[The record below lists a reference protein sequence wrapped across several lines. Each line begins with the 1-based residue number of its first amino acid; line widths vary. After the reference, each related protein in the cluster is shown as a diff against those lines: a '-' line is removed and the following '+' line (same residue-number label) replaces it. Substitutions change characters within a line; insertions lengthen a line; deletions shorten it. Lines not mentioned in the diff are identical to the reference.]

1 VIGSTG
7 DDDPT
12 RRPICQE
19 IDESDIAGL
28 RAGHGC
34 GSRKELLMSIKS
46 KALAAA
52 AALTV
57 AAGLSTVG
65 TLPASAATPQ
75 CGPRCIQIFSAKFGT
90 NANPNFVETVFQG
103 VARVGQPTILA
114 RPSSSNPAGDLI
126 ATAPG
131 GGLVSDFFAAGL
143 VSAAVNQHYGNLNAA
158 QIEYAPFGKPTGL
171 CAGLATTAYQNE
183 GLTLQP
189 CSTPGTT
196 VWIIDTADSPA
207 TAPARFP
214 IVSGSTTDFTHPF
227 AMTIHGNPAHKR
239 FPQIKVQR
247 LRGNP
252 DHVRVSQLW
261 GANVSS

>member
-1 VIGSTG
+1 MST
-7 DDDPT
+7 
-12 RRPICQE
+12 RC
-19 IDESDIAGL
+19 
-28 RAGHGC
+28 
-34 GSRKELLMSIKS
+34 KV
-46 KALAAA
+46 LAAA
-52 AALTV
+52 ATLTV
-57 AAGLSTVG
+57 AGGLSTVG
-65 TLPASAATPQ
+65 TLPATAATPQ
-75 CGPRCIQIFSAKFGT
+75 CGPHCIQIFSAKFGT

-103 VARVGQPTILA
+103 VGTTGQPTILA

-126 ATAPG
+126 AVAPG
-131 GGLVSDFFAAGL
+131 MGLVSDFFAAGL
-143 VSAAVNQHYGNLNAA
+143 VSAAVNQHYGNETAA

-171 CAGLATTAYQNE
+171 CAALATTAYQNE
-183 GLTLQP
+183 GLSLQP

-214 IVSGSTTDFTHPF
+214 IVNGSTTDFIHPF

-252 DHVRVSQLW
+252 DHVRVNQLW
-261 GANVSS
+261 GANVSP

>member
-1 VIGSTG
+1 MS
-7 DDDPT
+7 
-12 RRPICQE
+12 
-19 IDESDIAGL
+19 L
-28 RAGHGC
+28 K
-34 GSRKELLMSIKS
+34 RKV
-46 KALAAA
+46 LATAA
-52 AALTV
+52 MLTV
-57 AAGLSTVG
+57 AGGLSTVG
-65 TLPASAATPQ
+65 TLPATAATPQ
-75 CGPRCIQIFSAKFGT
+75 CGPHCIQIFSAKFGT

-103 VARVGQPTILA
+103 VGTTGQPTILA

-126 ATAPG
+126 AVAPG
-131 GGLVSDFFAAGL
+131 MGLVSDFFAAGL
-143 VSAAVNQHYGNLNAA
+143 VSAAVNQHYGSETAA

-171 CAGLATTAYQNE
+171 CAALATTAYQNE
-183 GLTLQP
+183 GLSLQP

-214 IVSGSTTDFTHPF
+214 IVNGSTTDFIHPF

-252 DHVRVSQLW
+252 DHVRVNQLW
-261 GANVSS
+261 GANVSP

>member
-1 VIGSTG
+1 
-7 DDDPT
+7 
-12 RRPICQE
+12 
-19 IDESDIAGL
+19 
-28 RAGHGC
+28 
-34 GSRKELLMSIKS
+34 MSIKR
-46 KALAAA
+46 KVPA
-52 AALTV
+52 V
-57 AAGLSTVG
+57 AAMLTMVGGVSTVG
-65 TLPASAATPQ
+65 TRSASAATPQ

-90 NANPNFVETVFQG
+90 YANPNFVETVFRG
-103 VARVGQPTILA
+103 VGTAGQPTILA

-126 ATAPG
+126 AVAPG

-143 VSAAVNQHYGNLNAA
+143 VSAAVNQHYGTERAA
-158 QIEYAPFGKPTGL
+158 QIEYAPFGKRTGL

-189 CSTPGTT
+189 CSTPGGTT

-207 TAPARFP
+207 TAPTYFP
-214 IVSGSTTDFTHPF
+214 IVSGSTTGFTHPF

-252 DHVRVSQLW
+252 AHVRVSQLW
-261 GANVSS
+261 GANVLN

>member
-1 VIGSTG
+1 MS
-7 DDDPT
+7 
-12 RRPICQE
+12 
-19 IDESDIAGL
+19 L
-28 RAGHGC
+28 K
-34 GSRKELLMSIKS
+34 RKV
-46 KALAAA
+46 LATAA
-52 AALTV
+52 MLTV
-57 AAGLSTVG
+57 AGGLSTVG
-65 TLPASAATPQ
+65 TLPATAATPQ
-75 CGPRCIQIFSAKFGT
+75 CGPHCIQIFSAKFGT

-103 VARVGQPTILA
+103 VGTTGQPTILA

-126 ATAPG
+126 AVAPG
-131 GGLVSDFFAAGL
+131 MGMVSDFFAAGL
-143 VSAAVNQHYGNLNAA
+143 VSAAVNQHYGSETAA

-171 CAGLATTAYQNE
+171 CAALATTAYQNE
-183 GLTLQP
+183 GLSLQP

-214 IVSGSTTDFTHPF
+214 IVNGSTTDFIHPF

-252 DHVRVSQLW
+252 DHVRVNQLW
-261 GANVSS
+261 GANVSP

>member
-1 VIGSTG
+1 
-7 DDDPT
+7 
-12 RRPICQE
+12 
-19 IDESDIAGL
+19 
-28 RAGHGC
+28 
-34 GSRKELLMSIKS
+34 MSIKR
-46 KALAAA
+46 KVLAVAA
-52 AALTV
+52 MLTM

-65 TLPASAATPQ
+65 TRSASAATPQ
-75 CGPRCIQIFSAKFGT
+75 CGPHCIQIFSAKFGT

-126 ATAPG
+126 ATAPPS

-158 QIEYAPFGKPTGL
+158 QIEYAPFGKRTGL

-207 TAPARFP
+207 TAANGYFP
-214 IVSGSTTDFTHPF
+214 LVSGSTTDFTHPF

-252 DHVRVSQLW
+252 DHVPVSQLW